1 MPKSRR
7 APCHRPRVSLPAAS
21 LAHTP
26 ASAEHNL
33 GKFFSKLF
41 SKKSHLLIQGKGERT
56 PERDGRGPWAEAAR
70 ASAEPVLTEEPVLRF
85 GVSHPARGEAGHQ
98 GHGLPPPDSTPPS
111 STPPS
116 STPPA
121 SEGPPGPGA
130 RRATENPLPSARP
143 WLGAAAVLRTGVR
156 GLFPTAVSSDTVAS
170 ASGQCHRQ
178 TPGGAARAPPAPG
191 LCPQP
196 QLLAPPVLEA
206 SSHTR
211 AVWVTSFLM
220 QGPCKQ

>member
-7 APCHRPRVSLPAAS
+7 VPCHRPRVGLPAAS

-98 GHGLPPPDSTPPS
+98 GHGLPPPGSTPPGSTPPS
-111 STPPS
+111 STPP
-116 STPPA
+116 T
-121 SEGPPGPGA
+121 SEGPPGPRA

-156 GLFPTAVSSDTVAS
+156 GLFPTAVPSDTVAS

-178 TPGGAARAPPAPG
+178 TPGGGQHVPLQLQVCALSPSSWLLPFWKLPVTRG
-191 LCPQP
+191 L
-196 QLLAPPVLEA
+196 
-206 SSHTR
+206 
-211 AVWVTSFLM
+211 F
-220 QGPCKQ
+220 G